1 MGKNASRVLPTICDH
16 MCNVEYVWRQ
26 SASGRVGHGAESRGM
41 LSSGLT
47 QSAIVRVLRQATAR
61 FEHTFAAGRISLKSC
76 SGPDRPLREFSAAVG
91 TAPLEYCRYT
101 DRAEGAFEAA
111 NPGFCGF
118 GRQIAITAL
127 AIRLQDQHMQPPEE
141 PLQIVEAV
149 YYTGSAADGA
159 PVSDPR
165 HRCDEADEKSGQMD
179 FVPRSGSCHSVAWN
193 EAYNLSV

>member
-1 MGKNASRVLPTICDH
+1 MV
-16 MCNVEYVWRQ
+16 
-26 SASGRVGHGAESRGM
+26 RG
-41 LSSGLT
+41 S
-47 QSAIVRVLRQATAR
+47 RQATAR
-61 FEHTFAAGRISLKSC
+61 FEHAFAAGRISLKSC

-91 TAPLEYCRYT
+91 AAPLEYCRYT

-149 YYTGSAADGA
+149 YYTRPGA
-159 PVSDPR
+159 GGAHVSDPK
-165 HRCDEADEKSGQMD
+165 HRCDERARKT
-179 FVPRSGSCHSVAWN
+179 R
-193 EAYNLSV
+193 